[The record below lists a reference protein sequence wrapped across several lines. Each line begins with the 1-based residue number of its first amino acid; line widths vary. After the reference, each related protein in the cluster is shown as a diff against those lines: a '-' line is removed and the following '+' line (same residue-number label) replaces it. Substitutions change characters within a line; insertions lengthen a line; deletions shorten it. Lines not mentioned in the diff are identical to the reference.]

1 LPRAPF
7 FDTPWPPF
15 IAMSIAFLLILMH
28 VRVRVLPILLLR
40 NAPKSLMFEHI
51 ISNIPRLAM

>member
-1 LPRAPF
+1 
-7 FDTPWPPF
+7 
-15 IAMSIAFLLILMH
+15 MSIAFLLILMH

-51 ISNIPRLAM
+51 ISNIPRLAMYNSTID